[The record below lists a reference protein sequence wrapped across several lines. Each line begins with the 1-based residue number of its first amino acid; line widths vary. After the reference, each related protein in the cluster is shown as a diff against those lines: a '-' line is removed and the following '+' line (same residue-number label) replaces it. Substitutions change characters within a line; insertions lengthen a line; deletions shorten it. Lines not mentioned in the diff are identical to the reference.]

1 MFVFVF
7 KKKNC
12 LGFFFLY
19 ISTYLN
25 FKKFLSV
32 WGSVGLLT
40 IRSVWISKLQNIGR
54 PRTTLK
60 PEPRLSCDVIVEEY
74 GLKISSPSDAKRS
87 DWNLNPTYLNPTYL
101 NPYTYLNP
109 NTYLRDGITLYWWI
123 EYMSAVRHGLNN
135 PVKTSALMWHH
146 LEIHTPALMGN
157 LLKAGPGRNI
167 F

>member
-1 MFVFVF
+1 MFAFVF
-7 KKKNC
+7 KKKKC
-12 LGFFFLY
+12 LEFFFFY

-40 IRSVWISKLQNIGR
+40 IRSVWISKLQNFGR
-54 PRTTLK
+54 PRTTLI
-60 PEPRLSCDVIVEEY
+60 PEPKLPCDVIVEVF
-74 GLKISSPSDAKRS
+74 GLKISSRSDAKRS
-87 DWNLNPTYLNPTYL
+87 VWNLNSTYLNPTYL

-109 NTYLRDGITLYWWI
+109 NTYLRDGITFYWWI
-123 EYMSAVRHGLNN
+123 ECMSAVRHGLNN

>member
-1 MFVFVF
+1 MSPI
-7 KKKNC
+7 
-12 LGFFFLY
+12 FFFY

-40 IRSVWISKLQNIGR
+40 IRSVWISKLQNFGR
-54 PRTTLK
+54 PRTTLI
-60 PEPRLSCDVIVEEY
+60 PEPKLPCDVIVEVF

-87 DWNLNPTYLNPTYL
+87 DWNLNPTYL

-123 EYMSAVRHGLNN
+123 EYRSAVRHGLNN
-135 PVKTSALMWHH
+135 PVTTSALMWRWCDMT
-146 LEIHTPALMGN
+146 TPALIGN